1 MFSHVNTFI
10 DTIQGAKTT
19 ALTNLITDKKVREPF
34 QSFIEAQT
42 AFAKELAKISQSV
55 YEQSVQQI
63 ERYTIT
69 K

>member
-10 DTIQGAKTT
+10 DTIQGAKTST
-19 ALTNLITDKKVREPF
+19 INNLITDKKMREPF
-34 QSFIEAQT
+34 QSFIDAQT
-42 AFAKELAKISQSV
+42 AFAKEMAKIGQSV

>member
-19 ALTNLITDKKVREPF
+19 ALTNFITDKKLREPF
-34 QSFIEAQT
+34 EAVVNAQT
-42 AFAKELAKISQSV
+42 VFAKEMAKISQSV
-55 YEQSVQQI
+55 YEQSVQHI

>member
-10 DTIQGAKTT
+10 DTIQGAKTST
-19 ALTNLITDKKVREPF
+19 INNLITDKKMREPF
-34 QSFIEAQT
+34 QYFIDAQT
-42 AFAKELAKISQSV
+42 AFAKEMAKISQSV
-55 YEQSVQQI
+55 YEHSVQHI

>member
-19 ALTNLITDKKVREPF
+19 TLTNLITDKKVREPF
-34 QSFIEAQT
+34 EAVVNAQT
-42 AFAKELAKISQSV
+42 AFAKELAKIGQSV
-55 YEQSVQQI
+55 YEHSVQQI

>member
-19 ALTNLITDKKVREPF
+19 ALTNFITDKKLREPC
-34 QSFIEAQT
+34 EAVVNAQT
-42 AFAKELAKISQSV
+42 AFAKEMAKISQSV
-55 YEQSVQQI
+55 YEQSVQHI

>member
-1 MFSHVNTFI
+1 MLSYANSFI

-19 ALTNLITDKKVREPF
+19 FLTNLITDKKAREPF
-34 QSFIEAQT
+34 EAMVNAQT
-42 AFAKELAKISQSV
+42 VFAKEIAKISNSIYTQTV
-55 YEQSVQQI
+55 EQI

>member
-19 ALTNLITDKKVREPF
+19 ALTNLITDKKMREPF
-34 QSFIEAQT
+34 QSFIDAQT
-42 AFAKELAKISQSV
+42 AFAKEMAKIGQSV
-55 YEQSVQQI
+55 YEHSVQHI

>member
-1 MFSHVNTFI
+1 MISHVNTFI

-19 ALTNLITDKKVREPF
+19 ALTNRITDKKMREPF
-34 QSFIEAQT
+34 QSFIDAQT
-42 AFAKELAKISQSV
+42 AFAKEMAKIGQSV
-55 YEQSVQQI
+55 YEHSVQQI

>member
-10 DTIQGAKTT
+10 DTIQGAKTST
-19 ALTNLITDKKVREPF
+19 INNLITDKKMREPF
-34 QSFIEAQT
+34 QSVIDAQT
-42 AFAKELAKISQSV
+42 AFAKEMAKISQSV

>member
-34 QSFIEAQT
+34 QSFIDAQT
-42 AFAKELAKISQSV
+42 AFAKEMAKISQSV

>member
-10 DTIQGAKTT
+10 DTIQGAKTST
-19 ALTNLITDKKVREPF
+19 INNLITDKKMREPF
-34 QSFIEAQT
+34 QSFIDAQT
-42 AFAKELAKISQSV
+42 AFAKEMAKISQSF
-55 YEQSVQQI
+55 YEHSVQQI